1 MSMVSCTKERGGI
14 YQGGVNGGASGK
26 KLVKVAWLD
35 YEENYGSSTYT
46 HSSYEWERFVWS
58 GNQLTDIMDGE
69 YENGGPVEE
78 SYGGQFIYD
87 GANLTEIREQEGDYQ
102 RNVYFTYNNGHI
114 TEIYRAT
121 VGGSYSSWY
130 RENMTYSSDGH
141 LQEVTGINSYG
152 ENYRYSLTWSGDN
165 VISEQYFSD
174 GSLLFSTNYTYDNKK
189 SAYTEMP
196 EWYII
201 YEQAYSMLS
210 ANNVLMANDFY
221 GGESYNYSYTY
232 TYDGEWP
239 VKRILYEDNEK
250 YTTFYEY
257 SDGTGK
263 SQMPQ
268 IYYINATANNSS
280 WGNVYGSGEYA
291 AGSTVILN
299 AQAFS
304 GYTFQQWSD
313 GNTQN
318 PRTFTANGN
327 ATYTAIFGTSGGG
340 GVSSILYENFNNGIP
355 NTWFNYDGDGDG
367 WKWES
372 SSSVLS
378 TGQGYG
384 GSECAASASFINNIG
399 ALTPNNHLISPKI
412 NIPSYGSTTLSWYV
426 ACQDKEYPNE
436 TYSVYVGH
444 SITSNGDL
452 AVSDFLYGETVSA
465 KDKEQGLWRKR
476 SVSLDNYKGQSL
488 YIGFYHSNCT
498 DQYFLLI
505 DNIEVTNS
513 SKSNEINP
521 SNNES
526 YIINKE
532 QTKSHGNTLGHRRDK
547 IRHRN

>member
-46 HSSYEWERFVWS
+46 HSNYEWERFVWS

-87 GANLTEIREQEGDYQ
+87 GANLTEIREQNGDYQ

-121 VGGSYSSWY
+121 VNGSYSSWY

-152 ENYRYSLTWSGDN
+152 NNYRYSLTWSGDN
-165 VISEQYFSD
+165 VISEQYFSN
-174 GSLLFSTNYTYDNKK
+174 GSLLSTTNYTYDNKK

-201 YEQAYSMLS
+201 YVEAYSMLS

-221 GGESYNYSYTY
+221 NGGSYNYSYTY

-268 IYYINATANNSS
+268 IYAINATENNSS
-280 WGNVYGSGEYA
+280 WGDVYGSGEYA

-340 GVSSILYENFNNGIP
+340 GGNNATASVSFNGTTWSASSIYAYI
-355 NTWFNYDGDGDG
+355 
-367 WKWES
+367 
-372 SSSVLS
+372 S
-378 TGQGYG
+378 T
-384 GSECAASASFINNIG
+384 SNNIFLVSLFKNDNQYPFAEVYYSAESG
-399 ALTPNNHLISPKI
+399 TI
-412 NIPSYGSTTLSWYV
+412 TTGT
-426 ACQDKEYPNE
+426 K
-436 TYSVYVGH
+436 TG
-444 SITSNGDL
+444 TSNVDISAQTAAPGNPFMWYYTSAENGMSLGDEPCGDWWNRTMTLNITKFDL
-452 AVSDFLYGETVSA
+452 ANMKLSFTATATMGNLMECVDGTVSNWS
-465 KDKEQGLWRKR
+465 QTSSCYM
-476 SVSLDNYKGQSL
+476 SVTA
-488 YIGFYHSNCT
+488 T
-498 DQYFLLI
+498 DLPMTY
-505 DNIEVTNS
+505 S
-513 SKSNEINP
+513 SKSAPATRVNT
-521 SNNES
+521 
-526 YIINKE
+526 
-532 QTKSHGNTLGHRRDK
+532 QSHISKAGKATNRLADRLADGRR
-547 IRHRN
+547 RHRIK